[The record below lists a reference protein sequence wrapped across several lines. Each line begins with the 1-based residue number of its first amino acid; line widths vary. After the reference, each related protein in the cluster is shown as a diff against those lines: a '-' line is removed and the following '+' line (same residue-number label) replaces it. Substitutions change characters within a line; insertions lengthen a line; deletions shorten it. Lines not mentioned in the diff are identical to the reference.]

1 MGSPPHSLRHL
12 SCVFSSGELQQ
23 DNSLS
28 FLQVKAERIA
38 ELAVGAA
45 QIGRRGAQRRRSL
58 ANRVVVR
65 TPGSLL
71 KPGLV

>member
-1 MGSPPHSLRHL
+1 MGSPPTTFGI
-12 SCVFSSGELQQ
+12 CAASSVQAELQQ

-45 QIGRRGAQRRRSL
+45 QIGRRGAH
-58 ANRVVVR
+58 
-65 TPGSLL
+65 
-71 KPGLV
+71 